1 MVAVESGTAECQYC
15 YVLRPNRSL
24 SWRQNLGVF
33 GGLCLVTLMLV
44 LPLVSM
50 GFWLVLPFAVLE
62 LLAVGIGLYFVTCRC
77 HECEVICVA
86 ADSIR
91 IERGRRRPQ
100 QSWVLT
106 RHWARVVLTNC
117 PRQWYPSRLQIRAQ
131 GRAVEIGR
139 FLIEEERCEL
149 ARELTRCLRTNP

>member
-50 GFWLVLPFAVLE
+50 GFWLVLPFAGLE
-62 LLAVGIGLYFVTCRC
+62 LLAVGIGLYFV
-77 HECEVICVA
+77 
-86 ADSIR
+86 
-91 IERGRRRPQ
+91 
-100 QSWVLT
+100 
-106 RHWARVVLTNC
+106 
-117 PRQWYPSRLQIRAQ
+117 
-131 GRAVEIGR
+131 
-139 FLIEEERCEL
+139 
-149 ARELTRCLRTNP
+149 